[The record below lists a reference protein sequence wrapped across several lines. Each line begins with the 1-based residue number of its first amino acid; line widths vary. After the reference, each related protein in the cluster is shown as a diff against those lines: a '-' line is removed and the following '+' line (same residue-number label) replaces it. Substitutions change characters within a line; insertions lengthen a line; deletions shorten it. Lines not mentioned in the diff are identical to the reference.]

1 MVFLVLTAKAN
12 CGIIYGLM
20 RKEVAIRKGQLRE
33 FNGATV
39 RVIKRTN
46 NNLWLVGTHGQLW
59 GFAKEGDLYPLSN
72 AKTRAYEGAP
82 TVLQKVLGAVGLLSV
97 AVALAIS
104 AVLS

>member
-1 MVFLVLTAKAN
+1 
-12 CGIIYGLM
+12 M
-20 RKEVAIRKGQLRE
+20 RKQVAIRKGQLRE

-59 GFAKEGDLYPLSN
+59 GFAKDEDLLPLSN
-72 AKTRAYEGAP
+72 AKTRAYEGTAP

-97 AVALAIS
+97 VAVAMT